1 MKKIFLSIIILLLVS
16 LWQAFSIWENYAFYS
31 TSQLKEMYKKQDAEV
46 EDYTRELLRQDLSD
60 IEKFSKLKLS
70 LEISFHIRDELRE
83 ELASRLKDEEEGE
96 RKMKFF
102 IVVVWII
109 ILLIWWTTYTF
120 RNKNI

>member
-1 MKKIFLSIIILLLVS
+1 MKKIFLSITILLFS
-16 LWQAFSIWENYAFYS
+16 FWQAFSIWENYAFYS

-70 LEISFHIRDELRE
+70 LKISFHIRDELRE

-96 RKMKFF
+96 RKKKLF

>member
-1 MKKIFLSIIILLLVS
+1 MKKIFLSIIILLFS
-16 LWQAFSIWENYAFYS
+16 FWQAFSIWENYAFYS

-70 LEISFHIRDELRE
+70 LKISFHIRDELRE

-109 ILLIWWTTYTF
+109 ILLIWWTIYTF
-120 RNKNI
+120 KKDKK

>member
-1 MKKIFLSIIILLLVS
+1 MKKIFLSIIILLFS
-16 LWQAFSIWENYAFYS
+16 FWQAFSIWENYAFYS

-46 EDYTRELLRQDLSD
+46 ENYTRELLRQDLSD

>member
-1 MKKIFLSIIILLLVS
+1 MKKIFLSIIILLFS
-16 LWQAFSIWENYAFYS
+16 FWQAFSIWENYAFYS

-46 EDYTRELLRQDLSD
+46 EGYTRELLRQDLSD

-70 LEISFHIRDELRE
+70 LKISFHIRDELRE

>member
-1 MKKIFLSIIILLLVS
+1 MKKIFLSIIILLFS
-16 LWQAFSIWENYAFYS
+16 FWQAFSIWENYAFYS

-46 EDYTRELLRQDLSD
+46 EDYTRELLRQNLSD

-70 LEISFHIRDELRE
+70 LKISFHIRDELRE

-96 RKMKFF
+96 RKMKLF

-120 RNKNI
+120 RNKK

>member
-1 MKKIFLSIIILLLVS
+1 MKKIFLSIIILLFS
-16 LWQAFSIWENYAFYS
+16 FWQAFSIWENYAFYS

-46 EDYTRELLRQDLSD
+46 EGYTRELLRQDLSD

-70 LEISFHIRDELRE
+70 LKISFHIRDELRE

-109 ILLIWWTTYTF
+109 ILLIWWTIYTF
-120 RNKNI
+120 KKDKK

>member
-1 MKKIFLSIIILLLVS
+1 MKKIFLLIIILLFS
-16 LWQAFSIWENYAFYS
+16 FWQALSIWENYAFYS

-70 LEISFHIRDELRE
+70 LKISFHIRDELRE

>member
-1 MKKIFLSIIILLLVS
+1 MKKIFLSIIILLFS
-16 LWQAFSIWENYAFYS
+16 FWQAFSIWENYAFYS

-70 LEISFHIRDELRE
+70 LKISFHIRDELRE

-96 RKMKFF
+96 RKMKLF

-109 ILLIWWTTYTF
+109 ILLIWWTIYTF

>member
-1 MKKIFLSIIILLLVS
+1 MKKIFLSIIILLFS
-16 LWQAFSIWENYAFYS
+16 FWQALSIWENYAFYS

-46 EDYTRELLRQDLSD
+46 EGYTRELLRQDLSD

-70 LEISFHIRDELRE
+70 LKISFHIRDELRE

-109 ILLIWWTTYTF
+109 ILLIWWTIYTF
-120 RNKNI
+120 KKDKK

>member
-1 MKKIFLSIIILLLVS
+1 MKKIFLSIIILLS
-16 LWQAFSIWENYAFYS
+16 SFWQAFSIWENYAFYS

-70 LEISFHIRDELRE
+70 LKISFHIRDELRE

-96 RKMKFF
+96 RKMKLF

-109 ILLIWWTTYTF
+109 ILLIWWAIYTF
-120 RNKNI
+120 KKDKK

>member
-1 MKKIFLSIIILLLVS
+1 MKKIFLSIIILLS
-16 LWQAFSIWENYAFYS
+16 SFWQAFSIWENYAFYS

-102 IVVVWII
+102 RVVVWII
-109 ILLIWWTTYTF
+109 ILLTWWTIYTF
-120 RNKNI
+120 KKDKK

>member
-1 MKKIFLSIIILLLVS
+1 MKKIFLSIIILLFS

-120 RNKNI
+120 KKDKK

>member
-1 MKKIFLSIIILLLVS
+1 MKKIFLSIIILLFS
-16 LWQAFSIWENYAFYS
+16 FWQAFSIWENYDFYS

-46 EDYTRELLRQDLSD
+46 EGYTRELLRQDLSD

-70 LEISFHIRDELRE
+70 LKISFHIRDELRE

-109 ILLIWWTTYTF
+109 ILLIWWTIYTF
-120 RNKNI
+120 KKDKK

>member
-1 MKKIFLSIIILLLVS
+1 MKKIFLSIIILLFS
-16 LWQAFSIWENYAFYS
+16 FWQAFSIWENYAFYS

>member
-1 MKKIFLSIIILLLVS
+1 MKKIFLSIIILLFS
-16 LWQAFSIWENYAFYS
+16 FWQAFSIWENYAFYS

-46 EDYTRELLRQDLSD
+46 ESYTRELLRQDLSD

-70 LEISFHIRDELRE
+70 LKISFHIRDELRE

>member
-1 MKKIFLSIIILLLVS
+1 MKKTFLSITILIFS
-16 LWQAFSIWENYAFYS
+16 FWQVFSIWENYAFYS

-70 LEISFHIRDELRE
+70 LKISFHIRDELRE

-109 ILLIWWTTYTF
+109 ILLIWWTIYTF
-120 RNKNI
+120 KKDKK

>member
-1 MKKIFLSIIILLLVS
+1 MKKIFLSIIILLFS